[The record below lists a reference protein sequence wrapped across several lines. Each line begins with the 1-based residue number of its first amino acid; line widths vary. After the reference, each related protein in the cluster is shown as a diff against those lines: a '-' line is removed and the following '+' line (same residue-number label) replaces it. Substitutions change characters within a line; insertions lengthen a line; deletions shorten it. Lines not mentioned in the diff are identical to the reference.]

1 MKKFSQYINSQEDCG
16 CNQVQEAKGFMT
28 GLKQTVLPDIQ
39 PGEYGAAAGG
49 AVGGI
54 LKSIGGS
61 AASSLLGKFGEKI
74 LPAAK
79 DGAETGVENKRKVK
93 TAGDR
98 CDEELADIEFDLSQ
112 LEQERLDRKNKARSG
127 ASAGAD
133 ITGLNVERRIDKKRR
148 EFELKKQM
156 CGKLKKAETSKDLSR
171 LEREEQADR
180 AQAGKVSLERRARK
194 EHLRNLLRKRTP

>member
-16 CNQVQEAKGFMT
+16 CDQVQEAKGFMT

-61 AASSLLGKFGEKI
+61 AASSLLGKFGQTI

-79 DGAETGVENKRKVK
+79 AGAETGVEGERKVK

-98 CDEELADIEFDLSQ
+98 CDDEAADIEFDLSQ
-112 LEQERLDRKNKARSG
+112 LEQEASDRKKKAKSG
-127 ASAGAD
+127 ASAGVD
-133 ITGLNVERRIDKKRR
+133 ITGLNIERRIDKKRR

-156 CGKLKKAETSKDLSR
+156 CAKLKKAETSKDLSR

-180 AQAGKVSLERRARK
+180 AKEGQKRLQRRERK
-194 EHLRNLLRKRTP
+194 DHLMNILRNRTP

>member
-1 MKKFSQYINSQEDCG
+1 MKKFSKYINSQEDCG
-16 CNQVQEAKGFMT
+16 CDQVQEAKGFMT

-79 DGAETGVENKRKVK
+79 GGAETGVENKRKVK

-112 LEQERLDRKNKARSG
+112 LEQEASDRKKKAKSG

-156 CGKLKKAETSKDLSR
+156 CAKLKKAETSKDLSR
-171 LEREEQADR
+171 LEREEQEDR
-180 AQAGKVSLERRARK
+180 AKEGQKRLQRRERKDRLMNI
-194 EHLRNLLRKRTP
+194 LRGRTP